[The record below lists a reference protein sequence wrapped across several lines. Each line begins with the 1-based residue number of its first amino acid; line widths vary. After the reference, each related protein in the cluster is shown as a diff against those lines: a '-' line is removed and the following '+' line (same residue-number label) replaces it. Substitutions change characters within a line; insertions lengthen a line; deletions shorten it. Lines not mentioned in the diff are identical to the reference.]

1 MNNSKHLILN
11 AATATAVSYHLA
23 ILPCQRCQHNQWQ
36 TQIRAVKYRFKWRL
50 CLNRFAANLH
60 CKVHIAIPDALT
72 HRFARPFDCWP
83 ENYVCFRAPGR
94 TLCWIVLDLRFPVC
108 PLAMSAAGSWL
119 LLLLLH
125 VNVADGAV
133 VVADDE
139 AAAGVAADLSH
150 SAVDCSEMAD
160 DSIWKIRIW

>member
-1 MNNSKHLILN
+1 M
-11 AATATAVSYHLA
+11 
-23 ILPCQRCQHNQWQ
+23 
-36 TQIRAVKYRFKWRL
+36 
-50 CLNRFAANLH
+50 
-60 CKVHIAIPDALT
+60 
-72 HRFARPFDCWP
+72 
-83 ENYVCFRAPGR
+83 CFRAPGR